1 MAGLGH
7 DALEHNLSIEK
18 MEKFNSDVLQKL
30 ARNVLRKAKGAM
42 LTKLLGDIWMKLAGL
57 FRTKSGDIL
66 KVSFRDE
73 VLEQPTN
80 EMHLEV
86 KRVCWG

>member
-7 DALEHNLSIEK
+7 DALERKSSIEK

-42 LTKLLGDIWMKLAGL
+42 LTKLLGDIWMKLGV
-57 FRTKSGDIL
+57 FS
-66 KVSFRDE
+66 
-73 VLEQPTN
+73 EQNQVTY
-80 EMHLEV
+80 
-86 KRVCWG
+86 